1 MSGLKQGSSESGG
14 RGQQVFV
21 GRQAI
26 FDRALRV
33 DAYELLFR
41 ESDAAGA
48 CFEDGEMATAEVI
61 ATAFMDIGLERLV
74 GDNRAFINV
83 TRDFLID
90 QRAMSLP
97 PKRVVLEILEDV
109 QIDAKLVDSVRQHS
123 DDGFTIALDDFCF
136 DESWRPL
143 VEICDIIKIDV
154 MALGLDGAQAHVD
167 MLIPHGKQLLAEK
180 VETQAEYDALRT
192 MGFSLFQGFFL
203 SRPNV
208 MAGRRLASGKL
219 TQLRLL
225 AALQSS
231 ETSRKEIEN
240 LVVQD
245 VGLSYKLLRFINSAF
260 FSLRQKI
267 DSIQRAVVYLG
278 IEPLKRWASL
288 MVLAGMDDKPGEL
301 VRNAMVRASMCERL
315 ATKLRATPAA
325 ASAAFTVGLLS
336 TLDVLMDQSLEDVVA
351 ELPLDA
357 ELHGALLE
365 RSGVLGALLDCV
377 VAYERCDWARAQV
390 DELTTAQLRDAYVD
404 AVEWATQAAA
414 SAGIGA

>member
-1 MSGLKQGSSESGG
+1 
-14 RGQQVFV
+14 
-21 GRQAI
+21 
-26 FDRALRV
+26 
-33 DAYELLFR
+33 
-41 ESDAAGA
+41 
-48 CFEDGEMATAEVI
+48 
-61 ATAFMDIGLERLV
+61 
-74 GDNRAFINV
+74 
-83 TRDFLID
+83 
-90 QRAMSLP
+90 
-97 PKRVVLEILEDV
+97 
-109 QIDAKLVDSVRQHS
+109 
-123 DDGFTIALDDFCF
+123 
-136 DESWRPL
+136 
-143 VEICDIIKIDV
+143 
-154 MALGLDGAQAHVD
+154 MALGLDGTQAHVD
-167 MLIPHGKQLLAEK
+167 LLIPHGKQLLAEK
-180 VETQAEYDALRT
+180 VETKAEYDALRT

-231 ETSRKEIEN
+231 ETSRQEIEN

-278 IEPLKRWASL
+278 IEPLKRWGSL

-390 DELTTAQLRDAYVD
+390 DGLTTAQLRDAYVD

>member
-1 MSGLKQGSSESGG
+1 MSRLKQGSSESGG
-14 RGQQVFV
+14 QGQQVFV

-41 ESDAAGA
+41 ASDAAGA
-48 CFEDGEMATAEVI
+48 SFEDGEIATAEVI
-61 ATAFMDIGLERLV
+61 TTAFMDIGLERLV

-97 PKRVVLEILEDV
+97 PERVVLEILEDV

-154 MALGLDGAQAHVD
+154 MALGLDGTQAHVD
-167 MLIPHGKQLLAEK
+167 LLIPHGKQLLAEK
-180 VETQAEYDALRT
+180 VETKAEYDALRT

-231 ETSRKEIEN
+231 ETSRQEIEN

-278 IEPLKRWASL
+278 IEPLKRWGSL

-390 DELTTAQLRDAYVD
+390 DGLTTAQLRDAYVD